1 MDSFSAQEK
10 STIRM
15 EMARVAFRISR
26 YVSAVPARLYGT
38 SRSARA
44 SARSSVVDF
53 SFYDSSI
60 IVTIW
65 S

>member
-1 MDSFSAQEK
+1 MDSFKAQEK

-15 EMARVAFRISR
+15 EMARVAFRVRR

-44 SARSSVVDF
+44 RARFSVEDF
-53 SFYDSSI
+53 SFSDSPI
-60 IVTIW
+60 MLTIW